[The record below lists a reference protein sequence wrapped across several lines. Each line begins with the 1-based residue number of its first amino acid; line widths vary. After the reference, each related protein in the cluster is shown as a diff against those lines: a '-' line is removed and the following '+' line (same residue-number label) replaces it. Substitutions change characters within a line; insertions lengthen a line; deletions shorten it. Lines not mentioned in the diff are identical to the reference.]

1 MSVVRGLHSRCL
13 IRLAGV
19 ITTVT
24 TVSTALESQGQSKPC
39 NPCTEGASKLPDLAG
54 PPDKLC
60 PHLSVNHFHVNQDTH
75 PPILSRS
82 NLLMAFQ
89 TNFISHSLES
99 HSLESHSLEL
109 SFISSVSR
117 LWILRDILMSFYRK
131 LIS

>member
-82 NLLMAFQ
+82 HLLVAFQ
-89 TNFISHSLES
+89 TSFIP

-109 SFISSVSR
+109 SFISSVSC